1 MSLARA
7 QVFLALALATAA
19 ALSQA
24 AAQAAPGTAQ
34 APAAQGRSAARRVA
48 VFEFVPLAGSS
59 AAYARLFAD
68 SLALELERQ
77 GYRIVPAAQLKELLA
92 VPATD
97 LAAALTAARF
107 AGADV
112 AVVGFYLIQ
121 GQRLRIGAR
130 AIDLA
135 SEAVALSA
143 EAEGAAGFDI
153 FDTIDALSADLAARV
168 RVALEPILKPE
179 TIVEREEIIVETVVV
194 EEILELG
201 TPITIT
207 LLSSDE
213 GAVLRAVDPVRDD
226 PELGVVV
233 EGRLKLA
240 TKEGAALALIVS
252 KDGYYPRR
260 LSFTASAAEPERA
273 LPRLTA
279 KPVPE
284 LFFRASLDRPF
295 GLEAGLRRYLFSESL
310 GLEASVGF
318 FFVPYAYPQFMRFG
332 VEPYID
338 EPGGALDLSLGAA
351 AALYPLS
358 LLAPSSRL
366 RPFIHAGLAS
376 DLSAAFAAGAS
387 LPPVA
392 WTLRGTGGLGLRYG
406 GRGYSV
412 AFALSFASPV
422 MLSLGALQGTESPMA
437 LRLSAEVALPW

>member
-1 MSLARA
+1 MALARA
-7 QVFLALALATAA
+7 RVILTLALAAA
-19 ALSQA
+19 AAVGQA
-24 AAQAAPGTAQ
+24 GAQAT
-34 APAAQGRSAARRVA
+34 ARRVA

-77 GYRIVPAAQLKELLA
+77 GYRVVPAARLKELLA
-92 VPATD
+92 APATN

-112 AVVGFYLIQ
+112 AVVGFYLIE

-130 AIDLA
+130 AVDLG
-135 SEAVALSA
+135 SEAVALSL

-153 FDTIDALSADLAARV
+153 FDTIDALSADLAGRV
-168 RVALEPILKPE
+168 RVALEPVLKPE

-194 EEILELG
+194 EEVLELG
-201 TPITIT
+201 TPITVT

-213 GAVLRAVDPVRDD
+213 GAVLRAVDPARGN
-226 PELGVVV
+226 PELGAVVG
-233 EGRLKLA
+233 GRLELA

-252 KDGYYPRR
+252 KEGYYPRS

-279 KPVPE
+279 RPVPE
-284 LFFRASLDRPF
+284 LFFRAALDRPF
-295 GLEAGLRRYLFSESL
+295 GLEVGLRRYPLSGSL
-310 GLEASVGF
+310 GLEASAGLF
-318 FFVPYAYPQFMRFG
+318 FIPYAYPEFMRFG
-332 VEPYID
+332 VEPSID
-338 EPGGALDLSLGAA
+338 GPGGALDLTVGAA

-358 LLAPSSRL
+358 LLVPSSRL
-366 RPFIHAGLAS
+366 RPFIYAGLAS

-392 WTLRGTGGLGLRYG
+392 WALRGTGGLGLRYG

-412 AFALSFASPV
+412 ALALSFISPAV
-422 MLSLGALQGTESPMA
+422 LSLGALQGSESPMA